1 MLTDVLMTVLA
12 PDNLLIIVLT
22 TIYGCFIGAV
32 PGLTATMAVALLVPF
47 TFFLDPIPA
56 ISAIVATTT
65 TAIFAGDISGT
76 LLRIPGT
83 PASAAYVD
91 DAHTISQNRKPRTAL
106 LISLSTAA
114 IGGVIGVIILMLV
127 APQLAHIAI
136 SFSSYETFWL
146 ACLGLS
152 CAVFVGGGSVPKS
165 FASLFIGLAIACV
178 GIDVAVGY
186 PRYTFGVDDLMD
198 GITFIP
204 AMIGIFAFSEVLRT
218 VQTLK
223 KNEAQL
229 QTITEPFFS
238 ALAGAL
244 QAIRRFAVTILR
256 SSLIGTVVGALPG
269 AGADIAAWICYALA
283 RRFSKEPNSF
293 GKGSMDGIAAG
304 GSANNAAISGAWT
317 PALVFGIPG
326 DSVTAIA
333 IGVLLLKGMTPGPRI
348 FIDQPELTSAL
359 FGSFL
364 VANIMMVPVGMLAIF
379 CSTYILKVP
388 RAVMAPV
395 ILLFSL
401 VGAYAI
407 SGTVTAIWIVL
418 VLGLVGYLMAVV
430 EIPLAPAILGIVLG
444 KIIEDNFMVS
454 IIKAQGDLL
463 AFFERTYSLVL
474 GILTLIIWTL
484 LIIRAVREMIAGD
497 QRERASANSRKKDT
511 QTSEPD
517 VLQG

>member
-1 MLTDVLMTVLA
+1 MLTDILVTVLA
-12 PDNLLIIVLT
+12 PNNLLIIVLT
-22 TIYGCFIGAV
+22 TVYGCFIGAV

-91 DAHTISQNRKPRTAL
+91 DAHTISQGGKPRTAL
-106 LISLSTAA
+106 LISLLTAA

-127 APQLAHIAI
+127 APQLAHVAI

-186 PRYTFGVDDLMD
+186 PRFTFGVDDLMD

-218 VQTLK
+218 VQSLK
-223 KNEAQL
+223 KNETQL
-229 QTITEPFFS
+229 QTITEPFVS
-238 ALAGAL
+238 ALKGAMS
-244 QAIRRFAVTILR
+244 AIRRFGLTVIR

-283 RRFSKEPNSF
+283 RRMSKKPDSF

-348 FIDQPELTSAL
+348 FLDQPELTTAL

-407 SGTVTAIWIVL
+407 SGSVTAIWIVL
-418 VLGLVGYLMAVV
+418 VLGLMGYLMSKA

-454 IIKAQGDLL
+454 MMKAQGNFLT
-463 AFFERTYSLVL
+463 FFDRSYSLAL
-474 GILTLIIWTL
+474 GIVTVIIWAL
-484 LIIRAVREMIAGD
+484 LIIRAVREMVAGG
-497 QRERASANSRKKDT
+497 QQTTGNAKIPEIQNSKI
-511 QTSEPD
+511 
-517 VLQG
+517 